1 MDKEQVAVI
10 LDEIGT
16 LLELQGEN
24 SFRCLAYKNA
34 ARAIEQMEGDLGEA
48 IEAGKVGW
56 VRGIGDTPQKK
67 KKTPA
72 KTGHLP
78 FYQGFRAKIP
88 PVPPDTLPLP
98 GLRP

>member
-34 ARAIEQMEGDLGEA
+34 ARAIEQMEGDLDTA
-48 IEAGKVGW
+48 IEAGKLGEI
-56 VRGIGDTPQKK
+56 RGIGQTRQEKIK
-67 KKTPA
+67 YLSKTRQFTFFEGRRGENPA
-72 KTGHLP
+72 RYVGM
-78 FYQGFRAKIP
+78 
-88 PVPPDTLPLP
+88 
-98 GLRP
+98 LRNPRLV